1 MSILFFPENSIQK
14 GLAGW
19 LIGLIYLITADS
31 TELHSNGYRGGKEE
45 VTLHASG
52 RQQAYSTISRGAYDD
67 ADKDSRR
74 KVTWYDNS
82 LWIVGCNDSSI
93 SQ

>member
-52 RQQAYSTISRGAYDD
+52 RQQA
-67 ADKDSRR
+67 
-74 KVTWYDNS
+74 
-82 LWIVGCNDSSI
+82 
-93 SQ
+93 